1 MVISRRTEVQS
12 SWLYAPH
19 PLTVQTDTAG
29 IVSMMWPCMQFTTQ
43 QELQRLDYVCTPVC
57 YRFRQKVNS
66 YTSSPSVGQVGV
78 STLVSSLDELYT
90 EKLRISSG

>member
-1 MVISRRTEVQS
+1 M
-12 SWLYAPH
+12 
-19 PLTVQTDTAG
+19 
-29 IVSMMWPCMQFTTQ
+29 
-43 QELQRLDYVCTPVC
+43 
-57 YRFRQKVNS
+57 NS

>member
-12 SWLYAPH
+12 SWLYAPP

-43 QELQRLDYVCTPVC
+43 QELQRLSDWTMCAPQFV
-57 YRFRQKVNS
+57 
-66 YTSSPSVGQVGV
+66 
-78 STLVSSLDELYT
+78 
-90 EKLRISSG
+90 IASGRR

>member
-43 QELQRLDYVCTPVC
+43 QELQRLSDWTMCAPQFV
-57 YRFRQKVNS
+57 
-66 YTSSPSVGQVGV
+66 
-78 STLVSSLDELYT
+78 
-90 EKLRISSG
+90 IASGRR